1 LLGALVDAQRSGR
14 GRDVDTDL
22 LSAAVHQTSYPALW
36 YMNYGDETQRTPRSA
51 HPTATPSQM
60 FRAADGWIFVMCQL
74 PKFWD
79 ILLSRIGREDL
90 AADPR
95 FATNADRLA
104 NRAALTE
111 MLDAEFAKQP
121 MAYWQELLG
130 GHVPV
135 APVYELGDALDN
147 PWLEAIGLRDE
158 VSHPDAPALKVL
170 KSPLKFDGKRPP
182 NRAAPLLGADSEDI
196 LAELGYDPDEIAR
209 LRAGGIV

>member
-1 LLGALVDAQRSGR
+1 
-14 GRDVDTDL
+14 
-22 LSAAVHQTSYPALW
+22 
-36 YMNYGDETQRTPRSA
+36 
-51 HPTATPSQM
+51 M

-79 ILLSRIGREDL
+79 ILIARIGREDL

-111 MLDAEFAKQP
+111 ILDAEFSRQP

-135 APVYELGDALDN
+135 APVYDLGDALDN
-147 PWLEAIGLRDE
+147 PWLEAIDLRDTIA
-158 VSHPDAPALKVL
+158 HPDRPQLRVL